1 MLWCLAIRAAEALQ
15 INGVTS
21 ERPSGGRIQSRGK
34 PIFRL
39 LIRRNLPSLLVR
51 IMLNFYISNF
61 VRVSWCGYFSEY
73 FLATNGVKQGG
84 VLSPVLFCVYLDE
97 LLHALSEAKVGCY
110 IGDIFVGALAYADDL
125 VLTAPSA
132 NALRK
137 MLAICDAYAS
147 DYCMNFNGSFA

>member
-1 MLWCLAIRAAEALQ
+1 M
-15 INGVTS
+15 
-21 ERPSGGRIQSRGK
+21 
-34 PIFRL
+34 
-39 LIRRNLPSLLVR
+39 RNLPFSLVR
-51 IMLNFYISNF
+51 IMLNSYISNF
-61 VRVSWCGYFSEY
+61 ASWCGYFTEY

-97 LLHALSEAKVGCY
+97 LVHTLSEAKAGCY

-137 MLAICDAYAS
+137 MLAIRYA
-147 DYCMNFNGSFA
+147 